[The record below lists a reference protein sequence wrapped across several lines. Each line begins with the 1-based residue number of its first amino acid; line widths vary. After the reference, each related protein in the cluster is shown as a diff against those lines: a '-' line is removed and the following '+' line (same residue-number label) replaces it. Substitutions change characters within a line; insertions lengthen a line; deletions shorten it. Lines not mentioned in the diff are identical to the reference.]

1 MVSKKKILKR
11 VKAGLMPLPEWMSN
25 ILLDVASLPE
35 ALVTETAPVTSTTA
49 AEPVISVL
57 DPVEPPPV
65 EPPAIEP
72 PPVEPP
78 APKRSTRKR
87 RSTKTR
93 TSTVPRKRK

>member
-57 DPVEPPPV
+57 DPVEPPAV
-65 EPPAIEP
+65 ELPA
-72 PPVEPP
+72 VEPP

>member
-57 DPVEPPPV
+57 DPVEPPAV
-65 EPPAIEP
+65 EPPA
-72 PPVEPP
+72 VEPP

>member
-57 DPVEPPPV
+57 DPVEPP
-65 EPPAIEP
+65 A
-72 PPVEPP
+72 VEPP

>member
-1 MVSKKKILKR
+1 
-11 VKAGLMPLPEWMSN
+11 MPLPEWMSN

-49 AEPVISVL
+49 TEPVISVL
-57 DPVEPPPV
+57 DPVEPPAV
-65 EPPAIEP
+65 ELPA
-72 PPVEPP
+72 VEPP